1 VPVKLASDGTPVREA
16 LRRVSGEGLVEF
28 HPNRG
33 FRTADLGLDAVLR
46 RLEVRL
52 LVEPGIA
59 RRAGARRTPD
69 DLRALHAAIER
80 ERRAR
85 SGPAVH
91 DASRDF
97 HMLLARAA
105 GNGERERVLES
116 LWILEVGR
124 RLLTHRSAVANW
136 RDADVAEHE
145 AIASAVADGRASD
158 AELLMEA
165 HLRAAMRQWE
175 PERRRAAEAGA
186 ADGAGAA
193 RAS

>member
-28 HPNRG
+28 HPNR
-33 FRTADLGLDAVLR
+33 
-46 RLEVRL
+46 
-52 LVEPGIA
+52 
-59 RRAGARRTPD
+59 
-69 DLRALHAAIER
+69 
-80 ERRAR
+80 
-85 SGPAVH
+85 
-91 DASRDF
+91 
-97 HMLLARAA
+97 
-105 GNGERERVLES
+105 
-116 LWILEVGR
+116 
-124 RLLTHRSAVANW
+124 
-136 RDADVAEHE
+136 
-145 AIASAVADGRASD
+145 DGRAGD